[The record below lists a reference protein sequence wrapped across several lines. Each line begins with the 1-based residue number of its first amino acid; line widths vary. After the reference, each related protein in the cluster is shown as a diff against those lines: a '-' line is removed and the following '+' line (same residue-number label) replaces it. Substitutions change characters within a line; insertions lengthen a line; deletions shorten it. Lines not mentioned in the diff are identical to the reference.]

1 MEGHVTADEGKEE
14 DTEGPHCGRLAMVSP
29 VQQPLRGRVDPGTW
43 TTLNLNYGFRR
54 EILYFNNWNWMISD
68 VSFLLRL
75 ENYTLFLLGENF
87 QPTLMATILK
97 V

>member
-1 MEGHVTADEGKEE
+1 MEGHVTADESKEE

-75 ENYTLFLLGENF
+75 ENYTLFSWVKISNLL
-87 QPTLMATILK
+87 
-97 V
+97 